1 MLNRTNEDHIIIPGL
16 PDDSFTRLEHVP
28 MTKEEVRMVS
38 LCKLKPSQNGIIYDI
53 GAGTGSVSVECA
65 RLCPEGMVYALEQK
79 ESACQAIALN
89 QEKFRLHNLEIIH
102 ATAPEGFKDLPSPTH
117 VFIGGTGGHLREI
130 YDALAGKM
138 LGKPDDSVNRVVS
151 ENLNDMEHSI
161 DLKGQKQ
168 TGIRVVLTAVTLETI
183 SEMMDLAKEKEL
195 EVETTQISVS
205 KAKKLGDYHLMMGQ
219 NPVTIFTFTI

>member
-1 MLNRTNEDHIIIPGL
+1 MQNRTNEDHIIIPGL

-38 LCKLKPSQNGIIYDI
+38 LCKLKPSRDGIIYDI

-65 RLCPEGMVYALEQK
+65 RLCPGGKVYALEQK

-89 QEKFRLHNLEIIH
+89 QEKFQLKNLEIIH
-102 ATAPEGFKDLPSPTH
+102 ATAPEGLQDLPAPTH

-130 YDALAGKM
+130 YDALVGKR
-138 LGKPDDSVNRVVS
+138 LENRDDS
-151 ENLNDMEHSI
+151 E
-161 DLKGQKQ
+161 
-168 TGIRVVLTAVTLETI
+168 IRVVLTAVTLETI
-183 SEMMDLAKEKEL
+183 SEMMDLAKEKQL
-195 EVETTQISVS
+195 EVESTQISVS

-219 NPVTIFTFTI
+219 NPVTIFTFMIA